1 MACLR
6 KITDVVQLCSDAKD
20 DFSQQ
25 SENAADTEKAY
36 AILAD
41 VTMISVRLLNA
52 AVPLSR
58 VSENNLDL
66 LIEISLTVIVNIR
79 EWTEALICVSLFSSL
94 YSDKWAIKFMICLN
108 QVSNLGPY
116 PPQIGTLIN

>member
-20 DFSQQ
+20 NFSQQ

-52 AVPLSR
+52 TVPLGR
-58 VSENNLDL
+58 VS
-66 LIEISLTVIVNIR
+66 
-79 EWTEALICVSLFSSL
+79 
-94 YSDKWAIKFMICLN
+94 
-108 QVSNLGPY
+108 
-116 PPQIGTLIN
+116 